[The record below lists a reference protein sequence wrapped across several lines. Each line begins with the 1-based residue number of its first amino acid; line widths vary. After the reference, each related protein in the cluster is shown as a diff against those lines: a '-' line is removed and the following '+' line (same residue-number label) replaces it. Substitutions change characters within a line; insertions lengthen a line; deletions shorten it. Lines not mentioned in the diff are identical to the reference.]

1 MDAAQLML
9 ASYDAAL
16 NHQWESL
23 ANALKGLDDEVSV
36 WQPPAYSR
44 EPHDEGI
51 GRPGTVLWFLNHLEH
66 CHRHYA
72 EILRRRPVTEHP
84 DTRAPGELPLA
95 EILPRLHKAN
105 AELRAE
111 FAKLTPEDMEKPC
124 TARTSVMQWAFGVV
138 RHIAWH
144 SGQIMTVR
152 RLYARR

>member
-1 MDAAQLML
+1 MDATQVML

-16 NHQWESL
+16 DYKWESL
-23 ANALKGLDDEVSV
+23 ANALDGLDEAMSA
-36 WQPPAYSR
+36 WQPPAYAN

-51 GRPGTVLWFLNHLEH
+51 GKPGTVLWFLNHLEF

-72 EILRRRPVTEHP
+72 QILRTRPVEKQPETKL
-84 DTRAPGELPLA
+84 PGELPLA
-95 EILPRLHKAN
+95 RILPRLHETN
-105 AELRAE
+105 AELRAQIE
-111 FAKLTPEDMEKPC
+111 RISPADIEGPC
-124 TARTSVMQWAFGVV
+124 TSRSNVMNFVAALV